1 MAKKFTTKKMRLRAR
16 SLRRRQ
22 QLRVVSPAVSR
33 KPTLEEQN
41 RSVIAAIEA
50 KMQAENA

>member
-1 MAKKFTTKKMRLRAR
+1 MAKKFTTKKHRLRAR
-16 SLRRRQ
+16 ARRRRQ
-22 QLRVVSPAVSR
+22 TLRVESPVIQR

>member
-1 MAKKFTTKKMRLRAR
+1 MAKKFTTKKLRLRSKAR
-16 SLRRRQ
+16 RRRQ
-22 QLRVVSPAVSR
+22 QLRVTSPIVDR

-41 RSVIAAIEA
+41 RPVIAAIEA